1 MIHKILPVQ
10 PSVLKPKYPERHRSH
25 LRPPTPGLHGHCP
38 PFLLQVKISLPDER
52 VPEKSKKKVYCIS
65 QRILH
70 SARLKHV
77 KDVISIFCEAC
88 TLDTYYLYNI

>member
-1 MIHKILPVQ
+1 MVRGLYKMVLPVQ

-52 VPEKSKKKVYCIS
+52 VPGKSKKKYIVY
-65 QRILH
+65 H
-70 SARLKHV
+70 KG
-77 KDVISIFCEAC
+77 
-88 TLDTYYLYNI
+88 YYT